1 MKQPHEYTKRIL
13 LAVSGLSPQ
22 ILTETLYGLTIAAET
37 PFIPTEIHLI
47 STLEGA
53 HRARLDL
60 LHSDSGKFLA
70 FCKEYQMPTIQFNEH
85 NIHVIADHH
94 GNPLDDIRNP
104 EQNEAAADFITQI
117 VSELTQDEEAAIHV
131 SIAGGRKTMGYYLG
145 YALSLFGRTQDRLSH
160 VLVSEGYEGHPD
172 FYYPSKNSKVIYT
185 RDNRPLDIQAAEIS
199 LAGIPFVR
207 LRNDIPKKL
216 LDGKAGFLETI
227 NLARKAELP
236 PELVIDK
243 TAKKLV
249 ANGIEVPL
257 TNIYFVFY
265 CWMIEKTV
273 LSESVLYKP
282 NVEANADYG
291 EQFLVLWRQ
300 ILRKKDDDD
309 DESKTTIGL
318 RRGMD
323 SNFFSEKISRI
334 NSKLADALGENL
346 ARAYQIESTG
356 KNSYLEYATALRK
369 EHITYS

>member
-94 GNPLDDIRNP
+94 GDLLDDIRSP

>member
-1 MKQPHEYTKRIL
+1 M
-13 LAVSGLSPQ
+13 
-22 ILTETLYGLTIAAET
+22 
-37 PFIPTEIHLI
+37 
-47 STLEGA
+47 
-53 HRARLDL
+53 
-60 LHSDSGKFLA
+60 
-70 FCKEYQMPTIQFNEH
+70 
-85 NIHVIADHH
+85 
-94 GNPLDDIRNP
+94 
-104 EQNEAAADFITQI
+104 
-117 VSELTQDEEAAIHV
+117 
-131 SIAGGRKTMGYYLG
+131 
-145 YALSLFGRTQDRLSH
+145 FGRTQDRLSH

-265 CWMIEKTV
+265 CWMIEQTV

-282 NVEANADYG
+282 NMEANADYG

-300 ILRKKDDDD
+300 ILGKKGDGA
-309 DESKTTIGL
+309 KTVAAL
-318 RRGMD
+318 QRGMD

-346 ARAYQIESTG
+346 ARAYQIASTG
-356 KNSYLEYATALRK
+356 KNNYLLYATNLRK
-369 EHITYS
+369 EQITYI